1 MAAQDTGTMKILDR
15 TPGERAAGEAAF
27 RAING
32 RDPMATDYHQWT
44 DPFPDLPE
52 NTGPKGN
59 ITAAL
64 GGGGQAPAGGGG
76 GYRLEGF
83 DSGKLGNAE
92 HNTPKYQI
100 ARALQ
105 NFDPKAGV
113 TPEVLAALNA
123 LGIGT
128 FEGQGDKVRVS
139 GNMDPRFEGYTT
151 IDLVRGFKGP
161 GGGQAWQYGAENPNA
176 PAAGASPSLNARAL
190 QALMGGGGQA
200 TNPGQRLPDVQPV
213 NEVGAPTTFAP
224 VQTDVDRAALDQ
236 LMGGAA
242 RRRG

>member
-1 MAAQDTGTMKILDR
+1 MADDEMIMHGNQ
-15 TPGERAAGEAAF
+15 PGVRRSQPVPGF
-27 RAING
+27 V
-32 RDPMATDYHQWT
+32 DPTESPA
-44 DPFPDLPE
+44 PVS
-52 NTGPKGN
+52 
-59 ITAAL
+59 
-64 GGGGQAPAGGGG
+64 APAPSPKPA
-76 GYRLEGF
+76 YAMEGF

-100 ARALQ
+100 ARAIQ

-151 IDLVRGFKGP
+151 IDLVRGFRGP
-161 GGGQAWQYGAENPNA
+161 GGGQAWQYGAENPDA
-176 PAAGASPSLNARAL
+176 PAAGASPSLNVRAL

-200 TNPGQRLPDVQPV
+200 TNPGQRLSDVQPV
-213 NEVGAPTTFAP
+213 NELGAPTTFAP
-224 VQTDVDRAALDQ
+224 VQTDVDRASLDQ
-236 LMGGAA
+236 LMGGAS